1 MKRLATPLLAI
12 ASLLLVSA
20 CETAYYSTWE
30 KLGKQKRELLVDRIE
45 DTQESQE
52 EAQEQFADALE
63 QFRSVVEFDGGNLE
77 SMYSKLNSE
86 YEDSAEAAAEIG
98 SNIDRVEDVADDL
111 FSEWKKEIEQ
121 YSSANLRRDSEQK
134 LKATKKQ
141 YAGLLRSMRNSE
153 ATIEPVL
160 ATLKDQVL
168 YLKHNLNARAISS
181 LNGELQTVNTDVER
195 LIKAMEKSIGES
207 RSFIANMKDS

>member
-1 MKRLATPLLAI
+1 MKRLASLTI
-12 ASLLLVSA
+12 ALFLVSA
-20 CETAYYSTWE
+20 CETAYYSGWE
-30 KLGKQKRELLVDRIE
+30 KLGKQKRDLLVDRIE

-52 EAQEQFADALE
+52 DAQEEFADALE
-63 QFRSVVEFDGGNLE
+63 QFKSVVEFDGGDLE
-77 SMYSKLNSE
+77 TMYHKLNSE
-86 YEDSAEAAAEIG
+86 YEDAAEAAEDIS

-111 FSEWKKEIEQ
+111 FTEWQKEIEQ

-134 LKATKKQ
+134 LKATKRQ
-141 YAGLLRSMRNSE
+141 YGGLLKSMRASE
-153 ATIEPVL
+153 KTIDPVL

-181 LNGELQTVNTDVER
+181 LKGELQSVNTDVER

-207 RSFIANMKDS
+207 RSFIASMKDA